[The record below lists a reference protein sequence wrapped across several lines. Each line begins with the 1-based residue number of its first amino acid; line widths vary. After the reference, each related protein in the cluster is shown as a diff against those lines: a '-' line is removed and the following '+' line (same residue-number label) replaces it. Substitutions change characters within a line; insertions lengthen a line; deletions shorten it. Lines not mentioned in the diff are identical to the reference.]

1 MLKRKFPACETC
13 PWPMPTESTFLLAGL
28 FLLLAA
34 AGWAL
39 GRFGDRDELEDAPP
53 PLNIDY
59 LKGLNFL
66 LNEQTDQALEHFLKM
81 VRVDDKTIETHF
93 ALGSLFRRRGEVD
106 RAIRIH
112 QNIIARPDLAPE
124 QRDQA
129 LFSLAKDYLRAGLLD
144 RAENLFIRL
153 AQGSRYQVEA
163 LEQLC
168 RIYEQEREWQSAID
182 AGQKLE
188 VLSGQSLALQ
198 IAHYYCELAEQAVAK
213 KDYGSARNFVKKA
226 QVGRPRTQ
234 RGALIRA
241 RIARDTDDAKTAR
254 RLYHRIIDENTYLIT
269 EALPALVEVYS
280 REGTAAQLDKNL
292 RAHLDNNPN
301 LRNDVAY
308 TAIVNNIGGIDF
320 IDECVEDYMLGEPT
334 LKEFI
339 DLQTVNAANGED
351 RQAAL
356 AKVRAALSKL
366 AATIPRYQCRECGF
380 SSQRLLWQCPSCR
393 DWETQRPFSTVSFD
407 SLLQRSTGM

>member
-1 MLKRKFPACETC
+1 
-13 PWPMPTESTFLLAGL
+13 MPTESTFLLAGL

-39 GRFGDRDELEDAPP
+39 GRFGERDEDEDAPP

-112 QNIIARPDLAPE
+112 QNIIARPDLAAE

-129 LFSLAKDYLRAGLLD
+129 MFSLAKDYLRAGLLD
-144 RAENLFIRL
+144 RAENIFGQL

-163 LEQLC
+163 LENLC
-168 RIYEQEREWQSAID
+168 KIYEQEKEWQRAIES
-182 AGQKLE
+182 GQKLE

-198 IAHYYCELAEQAVAK
+198 IAHYYCELAEQAVSS
-213 KDYGSARNFVKKA
+213 KDYNAARAFVKKA
-226 QVGRPRTQ
+226 QSGRPRTQ
-234 RGALIRA
+234 RGALTRA
-241 RIARDTDDAKTAR
+241 HIAHETNDSKTAL

-269 EALPALVEVYS
+269 EALPALVKIYEDES
-280 REGTAAQLDKNL
+280 TIRQLDKSL
-292 RAHLDNNPN
+292 RSLLTKTPEMKT
-301 LRNDVAY
+301 DVAY
-308 TAIVNNIGGIDF
+308 TAIVNDIGGIGI
-320 IDECVEDYMLGEPT
+320 IDECVEEYMLNEPT
-334 LKEFI
+334 LTEFVDI
-339 DLQTVNAANGED
+339 QAVNASSEAE
-351 RQAAL
+351 RSSAL
-356 AKVRAALSKL
+356 SKVRAALSKL
-366 AATIPRYQCRECGF
+366 ASTIPRYQCKECGF

-393 DWETQRPFSTVSFD
+393 DWETQRPFTTVSFD
-407 SLLQRSTGM
+407 TLLQRSSTGA